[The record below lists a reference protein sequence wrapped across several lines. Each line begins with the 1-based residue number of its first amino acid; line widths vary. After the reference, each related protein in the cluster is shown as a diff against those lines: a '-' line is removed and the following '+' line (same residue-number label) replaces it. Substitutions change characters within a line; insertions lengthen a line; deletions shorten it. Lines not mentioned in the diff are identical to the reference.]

1 MEYIL
6 SFLPLTVTQNPLP
19 YAFFFLLLFG
29 FSLPICEEIAVALV
43 GVTMHATGTRF
54 ILAVGV
60 ALVAILIQDTV
71 YFFVARTFGPK
82 IIRHKWVAKL
92 IKPSSIE
99 SGEHYFKRRGPIIVF
114 SSRFVVGLRAPVIM
128 GAGFL
133 RMHWP
138 RFMTYDFLAAAIMTP
153 AWLFVGYALGAQFD
167 SDVGSLSKFF
177 AFLGPV
183 AIVGGSVLIYRSV
196 KTDKAKAD
204 AETKADADGQAEPE
218 AEVKKED
225 A

>member
-1 MEYIL
+1 LEQIL

-19 YAFFFLLLFG
+19 YAFIFLLFFG
-29 FSLPICEEIAVALV
+29 FTLPICEEIAVALV
-43 GVTMHATGTRF
+43 GVTMHATNTRF

-60 ALVAILIQDTV
+60 ALFAILIQDTV
-71 YFFVARTFGPK
+71 YFLIARTFGPK

-92 IKPSSIE
+92 IKPSSVE
-99 SGEHYFKRRGPIIVF
+99 SGERYFKRRGPIIVF

-177 AFLGPV
+177 AFLGPI
-183 AIVGGSVLIYRSV
+183 AILGASVLIYRSV
-196 KTDKAKAD
+196 KADKAKAE
-204 AETKADADGQAEPE
+204 AETKTNPLAE
-218 AEVKKED
+218 AEAKTED